1 MNINNNKEYS
11 EYGENI
17 DDDDVNNK
25 EEDND

>member
-11 EYGENI
+11 EYSENI